1 MIVWILLEKRAQ
13 RGYFRNMTRIEGP
26 NPDELLAALKK
37 EESQQR
43 RGALKV
49 FLGMCA
55 GAGKTYA
62 MLESAQKA
70 KKAGIDVVIGYVE
83 THGRKETDALKEGIE
98 VVQRRATV
106 YRGVTLTEM
115 DLDALLKRHSQLVLV
130 DELAHTNAPD
140 SRHPKRYQDVLE
152 LLDAGI
158 DVFTTLNVQHV
169 ESRTDTVRE
178 ITGAQIQETVPDT
191 VLGEA
196 EIELVDLSPEEL
208 LQRLSEGKVY
218 LPEQAATAST
228 NFFREGNLVA
238 LREMALR
245 LAAEK
250 AGQNVREYMR
260 SKQISGPWK
269 LGPRLLVAVSA
280 SPHSEQMIR
289 WTRRMVDSLGCTWIA
304 AHVETSHVLSEE
316 EQSRL
321 TRHMEL
327 ARSLGAETR
336 STADDDVVAGLLR
349 VAREQNVTEI
359 VVGKPTGIW
368 PFGILRSAHFLNRL
382 IRESGNI
389 GLHVM
394 RTEES
399 SNLRAHLSHF
409 LSREAGWR
417 QYLQA
422 LLGVSLVTLIN
433 MVLDVFVGPRSTG
446 LVYLM
451 TVVLMALFLYR
462 GPVYLTAATSALLW
476 NYFFLPPRMT
486 FHIDNIDDM
495 MMFSMYFIV
504 ALAMGHLISRL
515 RAKDRMDRR
524 REERATAMYM
534 LTLELGDA
542 SSWEDIVRAAVS
554 NVERTFTAKGA
565 LLLPD
570 VSGKLR
576 SDLPEREYG
585 AAVWAFEHMQATGRF
600 SDTLPMADGMY
611 FPLRTTGNALGVLRL
626 QWQQKSPP
634 TIDQRSMLDGF
645 VRHIALVID
654 RQRLREMK
662 AQTKVLA
669 ESERLSQALLN
680 AVSHE
685 LRTPIAAIV
694 TATSG
699 LDIGTNPAVHK
710 AMVNEIRQAGERL
723 NRLVANLL
731 DMARLESGHVTPH
744 MDWCDVSDLI
754 NAALKRVTTE
764 LANRT
769 VSVNIE
775 VATPLVRVD
784 FRLIEQALVDLL
796 LNAAMHTPHGSPVE
810 VSAHVKEHSVV
821 ITVGDHG
828 TGLAAEAL
836 PRIFDKFYRAPGAVA
851 GGTGLG
857 LSIVKGFVEA
867 NGGSIQAANRP
878 SGGAMFSVALPL
890 QEQPIV

>member
-1 MIVWILLEKRAQ
+1 
-13 RGYFRNMTRIEGP
+13 MTRIEGP

-37 EESQQR
+37 EESRQR
-43 RGALKV
+43 RGTLKV

-55 GAGKTYA
+55 GVGKTYA
-62 MLESAQKA
+62 MLELAQKA
-70 KKAGIDVVIGYVE
+70 KKEGKDVVIGYVE

-98 VVQRRATV
+98 VVQRRVTV

-115 DLDALLKRHSQLVLV
+115 DLDAVLKRHPQLVLV

-158 DVFTTLNVQHV
+158 DVLTTLNVQHV

-178 ITGAQIQETVPDT
+178 ITGTQIQETIPDT
-191 VLGEA
+191 LLGEA
-196 EIELVDLSPEEL
+196 ELELVDLAPDEL
-208 LQRLSEGKVY
+208 LQRLLEGKVY
-218 LPEQAATAST
+218 LPEQAVTASS

-269 LGPRLLVAVSA
+269 ITPRLLVAVSA

-289 WTRRMVDSLGCTWIA
+289 WTKRLVDSLGCTWIA
-304 AHVETSHVLSEE
+304 AHVETTGELTEE
-316 EQSRL
+316 NQTRL
-321 TRHMEL
+321 TRHLQL
-327 ARSLGAETR
+327 ARALGAETR
-336 STADDDVVAGLLR
+336 STVDEDIVSGLIR
-349 VAREQNVTEI
+349 MAREQNVTEI
-359 VVGKPTGIW
+359 VVGKPAGFW
-368 PFGILRSAHFLNRL
+368 LFGILHSAHFLNRL
-382 IRESGNI
+382 IRESGSI

-394 RTEES
+394 QAEGSSHWRTYIG
-399 SNLRAHLSHF
+399 RF
-409 LSREAGWR
+409 LSRETGWR

-422 LLGVSLVTLIN
+422 LLVVFAVTCVNAMLN
-433 MVLDVFVGPRSTG
+433 MFVGPHSTG
-446 LVYLM
+446 LIYLM
-451 TVVLMALFLYR
+451 AVVILAMFLNR
-462 GPVYLTAATSALLW
+462 GPVYVAAAISAFLW
-476 NYFFLPPRMT
+476 NFFFLSPRFT
-486 FHIDNIDDM
+486 FRIDNLDDF
-495 MMFSMYFIV
+495 MMFAMYFIV

-515 RAKDRMDRR
+515 RAKERTDRR

-542 SSWEDIVRAAVS
+542 SSWEEIERVAVT
-554 NVERTFTAKGA
+554 NVERTFKAKGA

-570 VSGKLR
+570 AAGKLP
-576 SDLPEREYG
+576 SGLPEKEY
-585 AAVWAFEHMQATGRF
+585 AAAMWAYEHGQPTGHF
-600 SDTLPMADGMY
+600 SDTLPMTEGMY
-611 FPLRTTGNALGVLRL
+611 LPLRTTGSVLGVMSLN
-626 QWQQKSPP
+626 WQQKSPP
-634 TIDQRSMLDGF
+634 TIEQRSMLDGF
-645 VRHIALVID
+645 VRHVSLVID

-662 AQTKVLA
+662 AQTRVLA

-694 TATSG
+694 TAATG
-699 LDIGTNPAVHK
+699 LDTGSDPAVHK
-710 AMVNEIRQAGERL
+710 AMVSEIRQAGERL

-744 MDWCDVSDLI
+744 MDWCDVSDLV
-754 NAALKRVTTE
+754 NSALKRVAAG
-764 LANRT
+764 LANRS

-775 VATPLVRVD
+775 KAMPLVRAD

-796 LNAAMHTPHGSPVE
+796 LNAVMHTPSGTPVE
-810 VSAHVKEHSVV
+810 ISAHTEGRSVIIAV
-821 ITVGDHG
+821 SDHG
-828 TGLAAEAL
+828 PGLVAEAL

-867 NGGSIQAANRP
+867 NGGSVQAANRP
-878 SGGAMFSVALPL
+878 SGGAIFSIFLPL
-890 QEQPIV
+890 QEQPVV